1 MCIIDPLST
10 SIEIMRAKLSVLLN
24 YTSYTSMDSLIVVLR
39 FICRALNLLE
49 RSLLLLSREVTL

>member
-24 YTSYTSMDSLIVVLR
+24 YTSYTSMDFLIVVLR

-49 RSLLLLSREVTL
+49 RSLLLLSRELTL

>member
-49 RSLLLLSREVTL
+49 RSLLLLSRELTL